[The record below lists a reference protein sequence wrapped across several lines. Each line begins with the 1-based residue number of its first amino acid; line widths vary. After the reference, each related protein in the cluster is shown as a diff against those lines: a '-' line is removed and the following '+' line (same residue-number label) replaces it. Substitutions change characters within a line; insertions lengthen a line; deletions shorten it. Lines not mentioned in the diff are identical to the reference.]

1 MGDMMQM
8 MYTLV
13 RFDAIITVEGGG
25 EATTARGTFRE
36 SVAGSP
42 VNRLGEIEA
51 RRSLHNAGQR
61 RATTTS
67 VFPPQ
72 NRPAAPYISRVATL
86 VLRFGSAPKSC
97 SCHAGCDDPGPGIVK
112 RQRT

>member
-1 MGDMMQM
+1 MQM

-67 VFPPQ
+67 VFPPE
-72 NRPAAPYISRVATL
+72 P
-86 VLRFGSAPKSC
+86 SACP
-97 SCHAGCDDPGPGIVK
+97 VYL
-112 RQRT
+112 